1 MPKMRGF
8 TLIELIIVIILVGI
22 LAAVALPRFADLG
35 RDSRISALQGLAAS
49 LKSSAS
55 IAHSL
60 QLTRRLGTN
69 VSVPLEGQTATMRNG
84 YPTANAAGIGR
95 AANQQGFTQTGGG
108 GGANSITN
116 FAISGFTVNA
126 GLQCRVRYQA
136 ANPAVAAR
144 RVPVITLQTTGC

>member
-1 MPKMRGF
+1 MPRVRGF
-8 TLIELIIVIILVGI
+8 TLIELIVVIVIVGI
-22 LAAVALPRFADLG
+22 LAAVVLPRFADFG

-49 LKSSAS
+49 LKSSAG

-69 VSVPLEGQTATMRNG
+69 VSVPLEGQTVTMRNG
-84 YPTANAAGIGR
+84 YPTANATGIGR
-95 AANQQGFTQTGGG
+95 AVNSQGFTITGGG

-116 FAISGFTVNA
+116 FAISGFVVSA

-136 ANPAVAAR
+136 ANPAVATR
-144 RVPVITLQTTGC
+144 RVPLITLQTTGC